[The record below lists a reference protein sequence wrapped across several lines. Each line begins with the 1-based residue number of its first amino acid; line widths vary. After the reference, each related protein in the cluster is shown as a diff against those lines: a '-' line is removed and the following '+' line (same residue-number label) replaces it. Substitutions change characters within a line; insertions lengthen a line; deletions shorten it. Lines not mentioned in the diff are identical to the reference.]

1 MFGQKKKK
9 AQFNMMGDSRV
20 TCYDFI
26 RRFDEL
32 FESYRAA
39 DYKLYHRLSEEEMR
53 PKLDQHLEELFTG
66 DVDDANGDML
76 DSIILASYRESVT
89 NLNVQRLNHKDMNR
103 RLIAKRVSDYADFVR
118 IREERQKDEGDFFL
132 YRREGHSRLYLW
144 HKGKEDGYPRFIH
157 L

>member
-53 PKLDQHLEELFTG
+53 PKLDHQCRRKAH
-66 DVDDANGDML
+66 DV
-76 DSIILASYRESVT
+76 RSVPRSRR
-89 NLNVQRLNHKDMNR
+89 NNR
-103 RLIAKRVSDYADFVR
+103 FRPAY
-118 IREERQKDEGDFFL
+118 
-132 YRREGHSRLYLW
+132 GH
-144 HKGKEDGYPRFIH
+144 
-157 L
+157 

>member
-1 MFGQKKKK
+1 
-9 AQFNMMGDSRV
+9 
-20 TCYDFI
+20 
-26 RRFDEL
+26 
-32 FESYRAA
+32 
-39 DYKLYHRLSEEEMR
+39 MR

-118 IREERQKDEGDFFL
+118 IREERQKEL
-132 YRREGHSRLYLW
+132 EQLE
-144 HKGKEDGYPRFIH
+144 KEYEDVCNKIAAIEER
-157 L
+157 

>member
-39 DYKLYHRLSEEEMR
+39 DYKLYYRLSEEKMR

-103 RLIAKRVSDYADFVR
+103 RLIAKRVSDYADFAR
-118 IREERQKDEGDFFL
+118 IREERQKEL
-132 YRREGHSRLYLW
+132 EQLE
-144 HKGKEDGYPRFIH
+144 KEYEDVCNKIAAIEER
-157 L
+157 